1 MAKLTKSEIDKAEA
15 RTTRYTLWDDEVRG
29 FGVRVFPSGQKSFVL
44 EYRPGAGGR
53 GVAKKRVTI
62 GVYGRD
68 LTPDAARKLAREMLA
83 DIRRGDDPAASRRR
97 SRAMPTFRDFAE
109 EYLAEGK
116 ALGLSPNT
124 IVNYG
129 VWLRRHAMPALGGT
143 RLDSVQPAD
152 VRRLHRAIG
161 KTKPV
166 TANRVVV
173 AVRAVF
179 NYAAAEELLAKEQ
192 NPVREVRLFD
202 EQAVERFLTIEELER
217 LGTTL
222 RLAETEGL
230 PWTAPPRADRK
241 AKHRRKPENQ
251 RTILGHDETAA
262 IRLLLFTGLR
272 LREIL
277 HARWADVDMER
288 GILTLPDSKTGRRP
302 VILSEAALEILRTHP
317 RSSDYII
324 AGLDPEKPRADL
336 NRPWKAVRTHAELEG
351 LRLHDLRHS
360 FASVGAAGGMGLQIV
375 GRLLGHR
382 HASTT
387 QRYAHLA
394 DDPQRRAADMIAGS
408 IAAAL
413 AGKAKAA

>member
-1 MAKLTKSEIDKAEA
+1 MAKLTKTEIDKAQPGDA
-15 RTTRYTLWDDEVRG
+15 RYTLWDDEVRG
-29 FGVRVFPSGQKSFVL
+29 FGVRVFPSGQKSFVV
-44 EYRPGAGGR
+44 EYRPGAR

-109 EYLAEGK
+109 EYLREGK

-124 IVNYG
+124 ITNYG
-129 VWLRRHAMPALGGT
+129 VWLRLHAIPVLGGT

-179 NYAAAEELLAKEQ
+179 NYAAAEELMTKEQ
-192 NPVREVRLFD
+192 NPVREVRLFE
-202 EQAVERFLTIEELER
+202 EQAVERFLTLDELER
-217 LGTTL
+217 LGATL
-222 RLAETEGL
+222 RLAETDGL

-241 AKHRRKPENQ
+241 AKHRRKPENR
-251 RTILGHDETAA
+251 RTILGSDETAA
-262 IRLLLFTGLR
+262 FRLLLFTGLR

-277 HARWADVDMER
+277 HARWSDVDMER

-302 VILSEAALEILRTHP
+302 VILGEAALEVLRTHP
-317 RSSDYII
+317 RSSEFVI
-324 AGLDPEKPRADL
+324 AGLDPEKPRSDL
-336 NRPWKAVRTHAELEG
+336 NRPWKAVKAHAGLEG

-387 QRYAHLA
+387 ARYAHLA
-394 DDPQRRAADMIAGS
+394 DDPQRRAADMIGGS